1 MHSGWGPW
9 GHVLGLSAFCSS
21 PDPLLGAQGFQMESA
36 HRTTSLEVSPLP
48 RLPGGTPVPTGKAPG
63 DVQTPKSGEVSS
75 LLNTFQRFPFTR
87 RKKAKVFTMPWKALH
102 GLASGH
108 LWVPSQATHHTK
120 PHWFLSLP
128 LDTKLPLTG
137 RVHLPFCL
145 PEYPSPRVALLT
157 AQMPLPSTTLRTA
170 ECTGK
175 LTTAPRPP
183 A

>member
-1 MHSGWGPW
+1 
-9 GHVLGLSAFCSS
+9 
-21 PDPLLGAQGFQMESA
+21 MESA

-157 AQMPLPSTTLRTA
+157 AQMHCPQLLCAQLNVQESSLPRPDHPPEWLSGLPRCRCSSIDRLVSLTLR
-170 ECTGK
+170 
-175 LTTAPRPP
+175 
-183 A
+183 